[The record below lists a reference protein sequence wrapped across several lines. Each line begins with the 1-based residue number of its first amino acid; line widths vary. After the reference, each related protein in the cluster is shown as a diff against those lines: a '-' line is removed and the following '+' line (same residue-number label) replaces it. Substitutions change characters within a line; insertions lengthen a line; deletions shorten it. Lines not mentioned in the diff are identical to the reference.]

1 MNSDSIDDI
10 ALHAYSAGI
19 IDGEG
24 TITIAKT
31 GGTQDK
37 PRYAL
42 RVTVTSTDQCLPQFL
57 SLNFGGGVRLI
68 ASKNPKHKDCW
79 CWEISSRKATKFVSA
94 ILPYLRI
101 KQPQAELAIS
111 FQSRKHYYGG
121 NEKLN
126 SERVVEQADK
136 ILMLSYNK
144 KGGKT

>member
-1 MNSDSIDDI
+1 MAEVASDI
-10 ALHAYSAGI
+10 ALYAYSAGI

-42 RVTVTSTDQCLPQFL
+42 RATVTSTDECLPLFL

-68 ASKNPKHKDCW
+68 ESNSPKHKDCW
-79 CWEISSRKATKFVSA
+79 CWEISSRKAVKFLSA

-101 KQPQAELAIS
+101 KHPQAELAIS
-111 FQSRKHYYGG
+111 FQSRKHYYGS
-121 NEKLN
+121 NKKTKA
-126 SERVVEQADK
+126 ERVLDQADK

-144 KGGKT
+144 KGGKI